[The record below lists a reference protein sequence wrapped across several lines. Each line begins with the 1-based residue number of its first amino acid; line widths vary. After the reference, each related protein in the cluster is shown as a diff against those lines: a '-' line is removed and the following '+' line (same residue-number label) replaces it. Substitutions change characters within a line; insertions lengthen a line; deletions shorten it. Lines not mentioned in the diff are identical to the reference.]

1 MKIKSDTFPKA
12 RDYVYRLLSYRPRS
26 QKEILERLKIR
37 GFDQKTSTAVVD
49 YLKQLNYIN
58 DSEFARE
65 WVESKISTKPMG
77 IFLLRQELRNK
88 GISNEIIDAVIDK
101 ISSSYDEYRV
111 AKDLFLN
118 RWQKYSHLDRVTSR
132 RRIYA
137 YLRRRGFPSEII
149 SKIMQKEITDNDHSQ

>member
-26 QKEILERLKIR
+26 QKEIIDKLKSK
-37 GFDQKTSTAVVD
+37 GFNSETNTAVVD

-58 DSEFARE
+58 DSEFARA
-65 WVESKISTKPMG
+65 WVESRISTKPMG

-88 GISNEIIDAVIDK
+88 GIDNEIVDAVIDK
-101 ISSSYDEYRV
+101 ISNSYDEYRI

-137 YLRRRGFPSEII
+137 YLRRRGFSSEVI
-149 SKIMQKEITDNDHSQ
+149 SKIMQKEITDDDHSQ